1 MSTKVKDSLHELIHT
16 LSKSE
21 KRYYKLYA
29 SRHMA
34 GEDSTMITLFD
45 YIAKRPSY
53 DEEALFHDFRGKA
66 FLNQF
71 STVKKR
77 LYDQVLQALHAFH
90 ANNSMENQV
99 NRMLHQAN
107 LLYGKS
113 LYDQC
118 MRHLKSAEKLA
129 IKHEL
134 FPARIAI
141 NKLKNRIVETRSY
154 RTEEENIEQLKLT
167 TETALSQ
174 ERLILDLWHIKS
186 RLFQLLQSS
195 GTAQSNAEHETIDE
209 LMERIPSNELRI
221 AFASAESDYLYYH
234 IHAAYHFAK
243 NQRAESL
250 YYTEQTIEH
259 LSRAEH
265 YTNERPNILIS
276 ALTNA
281 CYLAES
287 IGEFGKSQQ
296 FLDTL
301 KQFAATQETTAS
313 EDLLIKLFS
322 SRYSIELNLLL
333 IRGAFAEAQRIS
345 PDVLAGLEHFNEKIT
360 APRRAFL
367 LLQLTVA
374 EIGSER
380 YPKALHYLNGI
391 LNDPQLDDKESIVT
405 AAHLLNLVV
414 HFELQHYDHLQYAA
428 KNTQRILKSAGRLTA
443 FESTFIQ
450 QLVKITKNHVLDF
463 PELFTDLFGQL
474 SRLKTSAELQSQL
487 NFDYLTWVEA
497 KMKGESF
504 ARKMSSRGIRK
515 DLTA

>member
-1 MSTKVKDSLHELIHT
+1 MSTKVKDSLHELIHS

-45 YIAKRPSY
+45 YIAKRPVY

-66 FLNQF
+66 FINQF

-107 LLYGKS
+107 LLYEKS

-118 MRHLKSAEKLA
+118 MRHLRSAEKLA

-141 NKLKNRIVETRSY
+141 NKLKNRIVETRGY
-154 RTEEENIEQLKLT
+154 RTEEENLEQLKLT

-195 GTAQSNAEHETIDE
+195 GTAQSSTEHETIDQ
-209 LMERIPSNELRI
+209 LMARIPSNELRI

-243 NQRAESL
+243 NQRSESL
-250 YYTEQTIEH
+250 YYTEETIGH
-259 LSRAEH
+259 LSRSEH
-265 YTNERPNILIS
+265 YTNERPNTLIS

-287 IGEFGKSQQ
+287 IGEYDKSQQ
-296 FLDTL
+296 FLNTL
-301 KQFAATQETTAS
+301 KEFAETREASAS
-313 EDLLIKLFS
+313 EDLQIKLFS
-322 SRYSIELNLLL
+322 SRYSIELNLLMVK
-333 IRGAFAEAQRIS
+333 GAFQEAQRIS
-345 PDVLAGLEHFNEKIT
+345 PDVLAGLEHFKEKIT
-360 APRRAFL
+360 AARRAFL
-367 LLQLTVA
+367 LLQLTVT
-374 EIGSER
+374 EIGCER
-380 YPKALHYLNGI
+380 PTKALQFINEI
-391 LNDPQLDDKESIVT
+391 LNDPQLDDNESIAT

-414 HFELQHYDHLQYAA
+414 HFELTNYDHLQYAA
-428 KNTQRILKSAGRLTA
+428 KNTQRILKAANRLTA
-443 FESTFIQ
+443 FENAFIQ

-463 PELFTDLFGQL
+463 PELFGELFGQL
-474 SRLKTSAELQSQL
+474 RAHKTSAESQSEL

-497 KMKGESF
+497 KMIGGSF
-504 ARKMSSRGIRK
+504 ARKMHDKYRF
-515 DLTA
+515 LTSA